1 MYARLTIMQVKLDRI
16 DEAIRLYRKSVVPAA
31 KKQKGFMGVSL
42 LLDRASGKGVSIT
55 YWRNEKL
62 ALANEENLYYQEQ
75 LVKFLDMFAGPPI
88 KEGYEVN
95 LRSSP

>member
-16 DEAIRLYRKSVVPAA
+16 DEAVRLYKKSVVPAA
-31 KKQKGFMGVSL
+31 KKQKGFMGASL
-42 LLDRASGKGVSIT
+42 LSDRLSGKGVSIT

-75 LVKFLDMFAGPPI
+75 LVKALDMFAGPPI

-95 LRSSP
+95 LRS